1 MAGWVPLYLCLSW
14 PTTCKLQVES
24 VWNYVCSL
32 VLVHVS
38 FHMGYLPDLEIHGHV
53 FSKERLAYVIFFF
66 TCSSWTLFNVI
77 GRRLFEGYFFLRDW
91 PEAD

>member
-14 PTTCKLQVES
+14 LTTCKLQVES

-66 TCSSWTLFNVI
+66 YVFKLDFVQ
-77 GRRLFEGYFFLRDW
+77 RDW
-91 PEAD
+91 PEAVRRLFFST